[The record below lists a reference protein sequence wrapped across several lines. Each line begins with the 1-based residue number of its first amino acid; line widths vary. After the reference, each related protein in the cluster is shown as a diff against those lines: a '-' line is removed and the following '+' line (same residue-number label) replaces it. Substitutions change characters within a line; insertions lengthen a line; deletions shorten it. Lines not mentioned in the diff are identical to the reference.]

1 MLDVRFKML
10 DVRFKML
17 DLIPHLIQSSI
28 LQC

>member
-1 MLDVRFKML
+1 ML